1 MTTYY
6 YIAASEKNFL
16 TSDNENLHE
25 VLDERHMIF
34 IKNKIERFDFWFI
47 KQPAFLEA
55 PELAQVKAKC
65 PQPSAAVVSLDKEW
79 ITFLKLRLEYVLSGE
94 FEAPSDSIPQPT
106 ASLVASN

>member
-6 YIAASEKNFL
+6 YIAASEKFL
-16 TSDNENLHE
+16 TSENENLHE
-25 VLDERHMIF
+25 VLDEKHRF
-34 IKNKIERFDFWFI
+34 YKEKNKEIDFWFI

-55 PELAQVKAKC
+55 PELAEVKAKC

-94 FEAPSDSIPQPT
+94 FEAPSESIPQPT
-106 ASLVASN
+106 ASLVASS